1 MKVSSSA
8 ERDYRQKVWN
18 LIKDAHSALL
28 VTIGP
33 DGRLDSRPMGC
44 LQREFDDTLWFLTFR
59 HSPKA
64 QELFADDRVLV
75 SYSNPAKY
83 EYVSISGR
91 GRMVD
96 DKARVKDLW
105 FEGLRV
111 WFPNGPDDPELALLS
126 IDVEEARYWTNAAS
140 IVSYA
145 WSYVK
150 ARVTGQPASADEVVE
165 TKRVKL

>member
-1 MKVSSSA
+1 MKMSSSSEYVA
-8 ERDYRQKVWN
+8 RQKIWN

-44 LQREFDDTLWFLTFR
+44 LQREFDDSLWFLTFR
-59 HSPKA
+59 HSAKA
-64 QELFADDRVLV
+64 QELVADDRVLV
-75 SYSNPAKY
+75 SYANPAKY

-91 GRMVD
+91 GRIVD
-96 DKARVKDLW
+96 DKARVNDLW

-140 IVSYA
+140 LATYA

-150 ARVTGQPASADEVVE
+150 ARVTGKTATADEVVE
-165 TKRVKL
+165 TKTVRF